1 MDNSVIIKGNKHGI
15 VVVMDENIPFAE
27 LKVSL
32 AEKFRSASKFFD
44 KANMAVTFEGRKLT
58 QDEEKEILDI
68 IAENSELN
76 IICVVDNDKLRD
88 DYYKKAVDKCYDLL
102 SRRDHSVK
110 ELKTKLLRTVDE
122 ENADK
127 AIEKMIDY
135 GYLDDEKYAKN
146 LVKYLSETKR
156 MSRNHI
162 KQEMYKRGVPNDIIA
177 YTLEETEI
185 DNVSAVVDLIFTKYR
200 NKLDAQ
206 DGNKKV
212 IAALMRKGFSYSD
225 IREAFDRIENEEY
238 D

>member
-1 MDNSVIIKGNKHGI
+1 MKISHTKGRGKKIHIFVDDEYTITTDIDFWAEYFFKDGQEITEEQWQELCNGI
-15 VVVMDENIPFAE
+15 
-27 LKVSL
+27 
-32 AEKFRSASKFFD
+32 
-44 KANMAVTFEGRKLT
+44 
-58 QDEEKEILDI
+58 
-68 IAENSELN
+68 
-76 IICVVDNDKLRD
+76 
-88 DYYKKAVDKCYDLL
+88 YYKKAVDKCYDLL

-122 ENADK
+122 ENADR

-156 MSRNHI
+156 MSKNHI

-225 IREAFDRIENEEY
+225 IIEAFERIENEEY

>member
-1 MDNSVIIKGNKHGI
+1 MKISHTKGRGKKIHIFVDDEYTITTDIDFWAEHFFKYGQEITEEQWQELCNGI
-15 VVVMDENIPFAE
+15 
-27 LKVSL
+27 
-32 AEKFRSASKFFD
+32 
-44 KANMAVTFEGRKLT
+44 
-58 QDEEKEILDI
+58 
-68 IAENSELN
+68 
-76 IICVVDNDKLRD
+76 
-88 DYYKKAVDKCYDLL
+88 YYKKAVDKCYDLL

-122 ENADK
+122 ENADR

-156 MSRNHI
+156 MSKNHI

-177 YTLEETEI
+177 YTLEDTEI

-225 IREAFDRIENEEY
+225 IREAFERIENEEY
-238 D
+238 N

>member
-1 MDNSVIIKGNKHGI
+1 MKISHTKGRGKKIHIFVDDEYTITTDIDFWAEHFFKDSQEITEEQWQELCNGI
-15 VVVMDENIPFAE
+15 
-27 LKVSL
+27 
-32 AEKFRSASKFFD
+32 
-44 KANMAVTFEGRKLT
+44 
-58 QDEEKEILDI
+58 
-68 IAENSELN
+68 
-76 IICVVDNDKLRD
+76 
-88 DYYKKAVDKCYDLL
+88 YYKKAIDKCYDLL

-122 ENADK
+122 ENADR

-156 MSRNHI
+156 MSKNHI

-177 YTLEETEI
+177 YTLEDTEI

-206 DGNKKV
+206 DGKKKV

-225 IREAFDRIENEEY
+225 IREAFERIENEEY
-238 D
+238 N

>member
-1 MDNSVIIKGNKHGI
+1 MKISHTKGRGKKIHI
-15 VVVMDENIPFAE
+15 FIDDEYTI
-27 LKVSL
+27 
-32 AEKFRSASKFFD
+32 
-44 KANMAVTFEGRKLT
+44 TT
-58 QDEEKEILDI
+58 DI
-68 IAENSELN
+68 DFWAENFFKDGQEISDDEWKTL
-76 IICVVDNDKLRD
+76 VDGIN
-88 DYYKKAVDKCYDLL
+88 YKKAVDKCYDLL

-122 ENADK
+122 ENADR

-185 DNVSAVVDLIFTKYR
+185 DNVSAVIDLIFTKYR

-225 IREAFDRIENEEY
+225 IREAFERIENEEY

>member
-1 MDNSVIIKGNKHGI
+1 MKISHTKGRGKKIHIFVDDEYTITTDIDFWVEYFFKDGQEITEEQWQELCNGI
-15 VVVMDENIPFAE
+15 
-27 LKVSL
+27 
-32 AEKFRSASKFFD
+32 
-44 KANMAVTFEGRKLT
+44 
-58 QDEEKEILDI
+58 
-68 IAENSELN
+68 
-76 IICVVDNDKLRD
+76 
-88 DYYKKAVDKCYDLL
+88 YYKKAVDKCYDLL

-122 ENADK
+122 ENADR

-156 MSRNHI
+156 MSKNHI

-225 IREAFDRIENEEY
+225 IIEAFERIENEEY